1 VAGKAK
7 YQQPAQ
13 VDRGDPQRPPR
24 LVALDAAVG
33 PRRQPS
39 ATSQAIER
47 STIGRQR
54 R

>member
-1 VAGKAK
+1 LVGKAK
-7 YQQPAQ
+7 HQQTAQ
-13 VDRGDPQRPPR
+13 VGSGDAHRPPQV
-24 LVALDAAVG
+24 VAFDPRYG
-33 PRRQPS
+33 TRRQPS

>member
-1 VAGKAK
+1 VGKAK
-7 YQQPAQ
+7 HQQAAQ
-13 VDRGDPQRPPR
+13 VDRGDPQRPPQ
-24 LVALDAAVG
+24 VVVLDAAVG
-33 PRRQPS
+33 TRRQPS